1 MSKILIDYNEAL
13 RLVNDEIAKEGPGF
27 IYGSPNPAS
36 CVNTE
41 VVNDEIVG
49 SCLVGRALIAAGVN
63 AERLHAE
70 AEIYDISMTVI
81 KLEDVFTL
89 TEKSLDFLQ
98 DVQNY
103 QDDAQEWGVAV
114 ERATLNATENGYDDT
129 KWLYA

>member
-13 RLVNDEIAKEGPGF
+13 RLVNDEIAKKGPGF

-41 VVNDEIVG
+41 VVNGEIVG
-49 SCLVGRALIAAGVN
+49 SCLVGRALIAAGVD
-63 AERLHAE
+63 AEILHKE
-70 AEIYDISMTVI
+70 AEIYDVGMTHV
-81 KLEDVFTL
+81 KLGDHFAL

-98 DVQNY
+98 DVQSY
-103 QDDAQEWGVAV
+103 QDNAQEWGVAV
-114 ERATLNATENGYDDT
+114 ANATLNATENGYDDT